1 MQKPDHTLLSC
12 LDRCEQEAVFR
23 HAQHLSPPQPDISAL
38 VGQIVHLG
46 VQLLYESKDVET
58 TLFAMEQR
66 WGVEGMGASLDA
78 KRPWLCLPTAL
89 KLVEGYA
96 AEWMTDSSIK
106 PGNANSE
113 INCLREPMFKVLW
126 NEGYAESD
134 TESGIPDRAVRARD
148 GKVYAMDLKTRGY
161 LTDAWQRSFHHS
173 MQAAMQID
181 ILESVLKEPVAGF
194 WLDAIQVGKGA
205 ITSLNFRRYGPIEYS
220 KALRDEL
227 RGQRIYKRKRWQYLT
242 SKDDGFPPIKNLTS
256 CMRFNS
262 LCPFFDICSA
272 DPADRETLVQIKLD
286 KGEYVR
292 REWKPSE
299 R

>member
-1 MQKPDHTLLSC
+1 MNKPDHTLLSC

-23 HAQHLSPPQPDISAL
+23 HAQHLAPPAPDISAL

-46 VQLLYESKDVET
+46 VQSLYEGKTLEET
-58 TLFAMEQR
+58 QDTMIEK
-66 WGVEGMGASLDA
+66 WGVVGGVTFTDGEAIGRPAVLDS
-78 KRPWLCLPTAL
+78 KRPWLSLPTAL

-96 AEWMTDSSIK
+96 AEWLQ
-106 PGNANSE
+106 GE
-113 INCLREPMFKVLW
+113 QMFEVLW

-181 ILESVLKEPVAGF
+181 ILETVLKEPVAGF

-205 ITSLNFRRYGPIEYS
+205 ISSLNYRRYGPIEYS

-227 RGQRIYKRKRWQYLT
+227 RQQRAIKTARWHELEKGHA
-242 SKDDGFPPIKNLTS
+242 SPIKNLTS

-262 LCPFFDICSA
+262 LCSFFDICSA
-272 DPADRETLVQIKLD
+272 DPADRETLVQIAKD
-286 KGEYVR
+286 KGQLVER
-292 REWKPSE
+292 AWIPSE

>member
-1 MQKPDHTLLSC
+1 MQKPDHTLLST
-12 LDRCEQEAVFR
+12 LDRCEMEAVFR
-23 HAQHLSPPQPDISAL
+23 HAQHLAPPAPDISAL

-46 VQLLYESKDVET
+46 VQRLYEGKPLEDVKDEMS
-58 TLFAMEQR
+58 AR
-66 WGVEGMGASLDA
+66 WGEGAFGALASADI
-78 KRPWLCLPTAL
+78 KRPWLSLHTA
-89 KLVEGYA
+89 KQLVEGYA
-96 AEWMTDSSIK
+96 EEW
-106 PGNANSE
+106 
-113 INCLREPMFKVLW
+113 LRGEQMFEVLW
-126 NEGYAESD
+126 NEGYAESE

-205 ITSLNFRRYGPIEYS
+205 ISSLNFRRYGPIEYS
-220 KALRDEL
+220 PALRKEL
-227 RGQRIYKRKRWQYLT
+227 RDQRTIKRRRWAALVHGQNHINEM
-242 SKDDGFPPIKNLTS
+242 DAAEPVKNLTS

>member
-46 VQLLYESKDVET
+46 VQRLYDGANINGAFDEMSAK
-58 TLFAMEQR
+58 
-66 WGVEGMGASLDA
+66 WGVEGMGEAADA
-78 KRPWLCLPTAL
+78 KRPWLSLATAQ
-89 KLVEGYA
+89 KLVAGYQQ
-96 AEWMTDSSIK
+96 EWLGDEAY
-106 PGNANSE
+106 AN
-113 INCLREPMFKVLW
+113 PMFEVLW
-126 NEGYAESD
+126 NEGYAESS

-181 ILESVLKEPVAGF
+181 ILESVLNEKVAGF
-194 WLDAIQVGKGA
+194 WLDAVQVGKGA

-227 RGQRIYKRKRWQYLT
+227 REQRATKRARWHMLT
-242 SKDDGFPPIKNLTS
+242 NANELAQKNLTS
-256 CMRFNS
+256 CVRFNS

-272 DPADRETLVQIKLD
+272 DPADRETLVQIALD
-286 KGEYVR
+286 RGKFVK
-292 REWKPSE
+292 REWVPAL
-299 R
+299 RG